1 MKGPVATVELWE
13 KGRCVFSHAVSRDLL
28 QAAVDEGCHLLL
40 VGGDGAPVLGKD
52 AMVPLGNLLKRQRS
66 QRGQQ
71 PAVQPNTEDRSPG
84 VSLGWLI
91 ALFEWACQNSP
102 LAEIRYVHHAEFTLP
117 TPKQPLLRIEQHDSG
132 RYAPRT
138 WENAKSA
145 DITVAFASDFT
156 TRGEQLTLRAAGEAY
171 VAIPVSIEPVA
182 AARRLYKAMSAA
194 KARTLNVAGNGI
206 YTLSKHGWTQES
218 INAWVY
224 QVIGKVHQHWPIE
237 FIRSGGQT
245 GADVAGLVSAH
256 ALGIDC
262 LGLFPKHFLQRAED
276 NVDVRRTATELEA
289 EIRTWALMLGVK
301 NPTTDE

>member
-13 KGRCVFSHAVSRDLL
+13 KGQCVFSHAVSRALL

-40 VGGDGAPVLGKD
+40 VGGAGAPVLGKD
-52 AMVPLGNLLKRQRS
+52 AMVLLGNLLRRKRS

-71 PAVQPNTEDRSPG
+71 PAVQPHTEDRSPY

-102 LAEIRYVHHAEFTLP
+102 LAEIRYVHHTEFTLP
-117 TPKQPLLRIEQHDSG
+117 TPTQPLMRIEQHDSG

-145 DITVAFASDFT
+145 DLTVAFASDYT

-171 VAIPVSIEPVA
+171 VAIPVSIEPIE
-182 AARRLYKAMSAA
+182 AARRLYRAMSAA

-224 QVIGKVHQHWPIE
+224 QVIGKVHQHWLIE

-245 GADVAGLVSAH
+245 GVDVAGLVSAH

-262 LGLFPKHFLQRAED
+262 LGLFPKHFLQRGED
-276 NVDVRRTATELEA
+276 NIDVRRTATELEA
-289 EIRTWALMLGVK
+289 EIRTWALLLGVEK
-301 NPTTDE
+301 PSIDE

>member
-13 KGRCVFSHAVSRDLL
+13 KGRCVFSHAVSRELL

-52 AMVPLGNLLKRQRS
+52 AMVPLGHLLKRQRS

-171 VAIPVSIEPVA
+171 V
-182 AARRLYKAMSAA
+182 
-194 KARTLNVAGNGI
+194 
-206 YTLSKHGWTQES
+206 LSLIH
-218 INAWVY
+218 I
-224 QVIGKVHQHWPIE
+224 
-237 FIRSGGQT
+237 
-245 GADVAGLVSAH
+245 
-256 ALGIDC
+256 
-262 LGLFPKHFLQRAED
+262 
-276 NVDVRRTATELEA
+276 
-289 EIRTWALMLGVK
+289 
-301 NPTTDE
+301 

>member
-1 MKGPVATVELWE
+1 M
-13 KGRCVFSHAVSRDLL
+13 
-28 QAAVDEGCHLLL
+28 
-40 VGGDGAPVLGKD
+40 LGKD
-52 AMVPLGNLLKRQRS
+52 AMVLLGNLLRRQRS

-71 PAVQPNTEDRSPG
+71 PAVQPHTEDRSPY

-102 LAEIRYVHHAEFTLP
+102 LAEIRYVHHTEFTLP
-117 TPKQPLLRIEQHDSG
+117 TPTQPLMRIEQHDSG

-145 DITVAFASDFT
+145 DLTVAFASDYT
-156 TRGEQLTLRAAGEAY
+156 TRGEQLTLRAAGEVY
-171 VAIPVSIEPVA
+171 VAIPVSIEPIE
-182 AARRLYKAMSAA
+182 AARRLYRAMSAA

-245 GADVAGLVSAH
+245 GVDVAGLVSAH

-262 LGLFPKHFLQRAED
+262 LGLFPKHFLQRGED
-276 NVDVRRTATELEA
+276 NIDVRRTATELEA
-289 EIRTWALMLGVK
+289 EIRTWALLLGVEK
-301 NPTTDE
+301 PSIDE